1 MRSSRVRPRRQHYH
15 PIDETTRLVNGV
27 AESDYCEDEESTFDH
42 RPLLAEISKLLSKE
56 RSQRSLQS
64 VETASTAIFA
74 ESWESS
80 KSSPRAAQRSIVGMN
95 QPLTN
100 TAASI
105 TTQSIVSSNISSCP
119 SQNQNS
125 AYAPRTD
132 TRFLKSPAQP
142 PIPRAQLLYPPSKLS
157 EAERHA
163 LARPRSR
170 QHHTGPVDVDEVKPI
185 VDLDS
190 DDEEG
195 VHAERRDGPV
205 DVDEYLDLPLDNK
218 DEDEDDDRFILY
230 EDDFIVRGEEDYEK
244 IMMGY
249 CEGFEPEVIDLSPGP
264 MSSSSSS
271 SLLLSYQKRRKFSA
285 EVIPQPI
292 AEQVSRP
299 SRGKKMSKPL
309 NEEDEDT
316 DDDDE
321 EEGDDDAWT
330 ESFCTNCKGR
340 DCRGGKFCI

>member
-27 AESDYCEDEESTFDH
+27 AESDYFEDEESNFNH
-42 RPLLAEISKLLSKE
+42 RPLLAEVSKLLSKE

-80 KSSPRAAQRSIVGMN
+80 KSSPRAAQRTIVGMN
-95 QPLTN
+95 QLAAT
-100 TAASI
+100 TTASI

-119 SQNQNS
+119 SHNQNS

-142 PIPRAQLLYPPSKLS
+142 PVPRAQVLYPPSKLS
-157 EAERHA
+157 EAERLA
-163 LARPRSR
+163 LARPRGR
-170 QHHTGPVDVDEVKPI
+170 EHHTGPVDVDEVKPI
-185 VDLDS
+185 VDLYS
-190 DDEEG
+190 DDEEE
-195 VHAERRDGPV
+195 VQTERRDGPV
-205 DVDEYLDLPLDNK
+205 DVDEYLDLPS
-218 DEDEDDDRFILY
+218 DEKEDDDDRFILY
-230 EDDFIVRGEEDYEK
+230 EDDFIVRGEEDYDK

-249 CEGFEPEVIDLSPGP
+249 CEGFEPEVIDLSPSH
-264 MSSSSSS
+264 MSSSS

-299 SRGKKMSKPL
+299 LRGKKMSKPL

-321 EEGDDDAWT
+321 EDDDNDAGA
-330 ESFCTNCKGR
+330 ESFCANCKGR